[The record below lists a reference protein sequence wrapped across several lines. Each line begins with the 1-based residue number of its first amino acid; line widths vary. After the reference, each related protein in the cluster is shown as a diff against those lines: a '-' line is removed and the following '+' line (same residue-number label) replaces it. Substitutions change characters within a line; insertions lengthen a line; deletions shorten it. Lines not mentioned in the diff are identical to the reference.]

1 MKPTRLYVSN
11 FMCFDRAYID
21 FTQFSAALI
30 VGKIEGNDSYSNGVG
45 KTSLFKAIEY
55 VLFNQADVNLENI
68 VRDDSAACHIVMD
81 FLIGDQE
88 YRVSRSRTKKGTTD
102 LTLLQRN
109 AKDGNE
115 EEVYHSIAPSKDD
128 THYQCYYPY
137 TDKKDFEKYW
147 KDMSGSRASD
157 TEKDLAKLIKF
168 TSKSFRSTV
177 HFMQND
183 MAGLPTATPEKRK
196 GILKDALNLLV
207 YLKLE
212 KIAKEK
218 ANLFFK
224 DIEKH
229 KILIEGLGS
238 PDQDLKTLVAQLL
251 EVEKNLSIKH
261 DDLVILDK
269 EIKSQTEYVVQL
281 THNHSALESKFTT
294 LLSQE
299 VSTNNDKGKIEISV
313 KEYTSKCSN
322 VIKVAKEIIAE
333 IKYLKD
339 NQTKLVSLN
348 YNQIDSLIEQ
358 VEKNKEQ
365 IAQCNQVIKTNII
378 NYEELK
384 VPLPSGSICEKCR
397 KPMSDEERKNC
408 QQHIA
413 QDMLK
418 LEKEIQEAK
427 KVIAKLSNEIIS
439 HQQIIN
445 SLNISKQ
452 QLESINTKITNKNK
466 EYQDKNETHVEYRD
480 LLNKFKKDLEDKS
493 KELETIQTELKN
505 SSLEEANILKQQIIL
520 EKQKISTLMTN
531 GNILN
536 KEINHYNNNKAII
549 QHNIE
554 QKSKDKLKKEN
565 LLKSLKE
572 IEIKYDK
579 FPSVIQ
585 GFSSTGIPNLIIQDV
600 LDDLQIESN
609 NLLSL
614 LKPGLQLSFFVEK
627 TKDDGDQVDT
637 LDIKYHVNGK
647 ERYYEQL
654 SGAMRL
660 SVAFSLKLGLS
671 FVLQNRIGT
680 DIKFLL
686 LDEIDQSLD
695 KASVDAFADIVKFF
709 QKDFTILV
717 ITHNDRLKDKFSHA
731 ILVEQDMNM
740 VSRAKVVS
748 SW

>member
-1 MKPTRLYVSN
+1 MKPIRLYVEN

-21 FTQFSAALI
+21 FTQFSSALI

-68 VRDDSAACHIVMD
+68 VRDDSLVCRIVMD
-81 FLIGDQE
+81 FLIGNQE
-88 YRVSRSRTKKGTTD
+88 YRISRSRSKKGTTD

-109 AKDGNE
+109 GEAGTE
-115 EEVYHSIAPSKDD
+115 EETYHQISDQNYHPFIDRKE
-128 THYQCYYPY
+128 T
-137 TDKKDFEKYW
+137 KNYW
-147 KDMSGSRASD
+147 KDLSGSRAGD

-183 MAGLPTATPEKRK
+183 MTGLPTATPEKRK

-218 ANLFFK
+218 SNLLFK
-224 DIEKH
+224 DIERH
-229 KILIEGLGS
+229 KILIEGLGN
-238 PDQDLKTLVAQLL
+238 PDSEVQTLISQLS
-251 EVEKNLSIKH
+251 EVEKLLISKQEGLAFLEDELKNQNENISKLVHTHSNLEGKFAAL
-261 DDLVILDK
+261 LVK
-269 EIKSQTEYVVQL
+269 ET
-281 THNHSALESKFTT
+281 SAT
-294 LLSQE
+294 
-299 VSTNNDKGKIEISV
+299 NDKNRAEISV

-322 VIKVAKEIIAE
+322 TIKLAKDIIAE
-333 IKYLKD
+333 IGSLKES
-339 NQTKLVSLN
+339 QAKLVALN
-348 YNQIDSLIEQ
+348 YSQIDILNEQ

-365 IAQCNQVIKTNII
+365 VAQYNQIIKSNLAK
-378 NYEELK
+378 YEELK
-384 VPLPSGSICEKCR
+384 VPLPSGSVCEKCR
-397 KPMSDEERKNC
+397 KPMSDDERKNC

-413 QDMLK
+413 KDMSK
-418 LEKEIQEAK
+418 LQLEVQEAK
-427 KVIAKLSNEIIS
+427 KSIAKLNGELIV
-439 HQQIIN
+439 HQQNIN
-445 SLNISKQ
+445 TLNLSKQ
-452 QLESINTKITNKNK
+452 QLESVNTKITNKNK
-466 EYQDKNETHVEYRD
+466 EYQDKNETHAEYRG
-480 LLNKFKKDLEDKS
+480 LLGKFKTELSEKDKALELIR
-493 KELETIQTELKN
+493 EELKN
-505 SSLEEANILKQQIIL
+505 SSMEEANNLKQSITL
-520 EKQKISTLMTN
+520 EKQKATALTTRLSSFH
-531 GNILN
+531 
-536 KEINHYNNNKAII
+536 KEITHYNSTKAVI

-554 QKSKDKLKKEN
+554 QRTQDKAKKETLSKN
-565 LLKSLKE
+565 LQDLE
-572 IEIKYDK
+572 AKYVK

-600 LDDLQIESN
+600 LDDLQLESN
-609 NLLSL
+609 NLLTL
-614 LKPGLQLSFFVEK
+614 LKPGLQLTFFVEK

-637 LDIKYHVNGK
+637 LDIKYHLNGK

-660 SVAFSLKLGLS
+660 AVAFSLKLGLS

>member
-1 MKPTRLYVSN
+1 MKPIRLYVEN

-68 VRDDSAACHIVMD
+68 VRDDSLVCQIVMD

-88 YRVSRSRTKKGTTD
+88 YRVSRSRSKKGTTD

-109 AKDGNE
+109 GQGGVE
-115 EEVYHSIAPSKDD
+115 EKVYHQISDQNYRPLI
-128 THYQCYYPY
+128 
-137 TDKKDFEKYW
+137 DKKETKDYW
-147 KDMSGSRASD
+147 KDLSGSRAGD

-168 TSKSFRSTV
+168 NGKSFRSTV

-183 MAGLPTATPEKRK
+183 LTGLPTATPEKRK

-212 KIAKEK
+212 KIAKDK
-218 ANLFFK
+218 SNLLSK
-224 DIEKH
+224 DIERH
-229 KILIEGLGS
+229 KVLIEGLGNPES
-238 PDQDLKTLVAQLL
+238 DLKNLTLQLA
-251 EVEKNLSIKH
+251 EVERLLTSKQEGLAT
-261 DDLVILDK
+261 LD
-269 EIKSQTEYVVQL
+269 
-281 THNHSALESKFTT
+281 NESKIQNENISKLVHAHSNLEGKFAALLVKEAATT
-294 LLSQE
+294 SDRNR
-299 VSTNNDKGKIEISV
+299 TEISV

-322 VIKVAKEIIAE
+322 VIKLAKEIIAE
-333 IKYLKD
+333 VNSLKEM
-339 NQTKLVSLN
+339 QAKLVSLD
-348 YNQIDSLIEQ
+348 YGQIDILNEQ
-358 VEKNKEQ
+358 IEKNKEQ
-365 IAQCNQVIKTNII
+365 ITQHNQIIKLNLAK
-378 NYEELK
+378 YDELK
-384 VPLPSGSICEKCR
+384 VPLPSGSVCEKCR
-397 KPMSDEERKNC
+397 KPMSDDERKSC

-413 QDMLK
+413 KDMAK
-418 LEKEIQEAK
+418 LQLEIQEAK
-427 KVIAKLSNEIIS
+427 KSITKLNTDLIN
-439 HQQIIN
+439 HQQNIN
-445 SLNISKQ
+445 ALNLSKQ
-452 QLESINTKITNKNK
+452 QLEGINTKITNKNK
-466 EYQDKNETHVEYRD
+466 EYQDKNETHGEYRI
-480 LLNKFKKDLEDKS
+480 LLSKFKTELSEKD
-493 KELETIQTELKN
+493 KELELVREELKN
-505 SSLEEANILKQQIIL
+505 SSLEEANNLKQMIAS
-520 EKQKISTLMTN
+520 EKQKAVALTVQISTLY
-531 GNILN
+531 
-536 KEINHYNNNKAII
+536 KEITHYNSSKAII

-554 QKSKDKLKKEN
+554 QKSQDKVKKEALSKN
-565 LLKSLKE
+565 LQNLES
-572 IEIKYDK
+572 KYAK

-600 LDDLQIESN
+600 LDDLQLESN
-609 NLLSL
+609 NLLTL
-614 LKPGLQLSFFVEK
+614 LKPGLQLTFFVEK

-637 LDIKYHVNGK
+637 LDIKYHLNGK

-660 SVAFSLKLGLS
+660 AVAFSLKLGLS